1 LNFQKKI
8 DFIDLSRQR
17 QTRNSTGYKLEHLIN
32 QNLKKVF
39 KHGKY
44 ILGPE
49 ISELEEKLCK
59 FIGAKHCISVSS
71 GTDALLLA
79 LMALD
84 IKRGDE
90 VITTPFSFISTS
102 EVISLIGAKP
112 IFVDID
118 PNTYNINPKGIEGK
132 INKKTK
138 AILPVSLYG
147 QTADFVKI
155 NEIARNHNIPVIED
169 AAQSFGAIH
178 NKKKSCN
185 LSDIAA
191 TSFFP
196 SKPLGCYGDGGAC
209 FTNND
214 ELAKKIRRISL
225 HGQEKRYFHTEIGIN
240 GRLDTMQAAILL
252 AKLNFYESE
261 IKKREFFA
269 NYYNKKLNSIG
280 IKTTPF
286 IDPQNRSVYAQ
297 YTIQI
302 NNRKDFQKKLS
313 DVGIPT
319 AVHYPTILPLQ
330 PVYESSIDSTEA
342 QLNYK
347 NAYQASKNVISL
359 PFHPYLKKS
368 EVDYIVDKIKE
379 VIEKDSGYISK

>member
-1 LNFQKKI
+1 MNFQKKI

-17 QTRNSTGYKLEHLIN
+17 QTRNAKGYKLGNLIN
-32 QNLKKVF
+32 RNLKKVF
-39 KHGKY
+39 EHGQY

-49 ISELEEKLCK
+49 IFELEEKLCK
-59 FIGAKHCISVSS
+59 FVGAKHCISVSS

-84 IKRGDE
+84 IKSGDE
-90 VITTPFSFISTS
+90 VITTPFSFISTA
-102 EVISLIGAKP
+102 EVISLLGAKP

-118 PNTYNINPKGIEGK
+118 PKTYNINPNGIESK

-147 QTADFVKI
+147 QTADFKKI
-155 NEIARNHNIPVIED
+155 NDVARDHNIPVIED

-178 NKKKSCN
+178 NEKRSCN
-185 LSDIAA
+185 LSEIAA

-252 AKLNFYESE
+252 AKLDFYESE
-261 IKKREFFA
+261 IKKRDFFA
-269 NYYNKKLNSIG
+269 NYYNKKLNAIG
-280 IKTTPF
+280 IKTTPY
-286 IDPQNRSVYAQ
+286 IEPHNRSVYAQ

-302 NNRKDFQKKLS
+302 NNRKDFQKKLR
-313 DVGIPT
+313 DCGIPT

-330 PVYESSIDSTEA
+330 PVYESSNNSNNAES
-342 QLNYK
+342 NYK

-368 EVDYIVDKIKE
+368 EVDHIVARIKE
-379 VIEKDSGYISK
+379 LIEKESDYII